1 MFYQAK
7 QMLRLILFAKKEKIM
22 KTLQQF
28 LNDLGSRESGGN
40 YKAFNKY
47 GYAGKYQM
55 GEPALIDAGYYRK
68 PSRKYNNDWTGD
80 FTGKDNVYSIQDFLN
95 NAKAQEN
102 AQIIFKK
109 KQWGYLKAV
118 GADKYTG
125 LFINGYIITP
135 SGLLAGAHLKGAGA
149 VIEYLK
155 SDGKNN
161 SKDAFGTSIESYIKQ
176 FADYDVSEITNN

>member
-1 MFYQAK
+1 
-7 QMLRLILFAKKEKIM
+7 M

-28 LNDLGSRESGGN
+28 LNDSGARESAGN
-40 YKAFNKY
+40 YKALNKY

-55 GEPALIDAGYYRK
+55 GEAALIDAGYYRK
-68 PSRKYNNDWTGD
+68 PSRRYNNDWTGE
-80 FTGKDNVYSIQDFLN
+80 FVGKDNVRSLQDFLN
-95 NAKAQEN
+95 TPRAQEN

-118 GADKYTG
+118 GADNYLG
-125 LFINGYIITP
+125 LIINGILITP

-155 SDGKNN
+155 SNGKNN
-161 SKDAFGTSIESYIKQ
+161 SKDAFRTSIESYIRQ
-176 FADYDVSEITNN
+176 FAGYDVSEITGA